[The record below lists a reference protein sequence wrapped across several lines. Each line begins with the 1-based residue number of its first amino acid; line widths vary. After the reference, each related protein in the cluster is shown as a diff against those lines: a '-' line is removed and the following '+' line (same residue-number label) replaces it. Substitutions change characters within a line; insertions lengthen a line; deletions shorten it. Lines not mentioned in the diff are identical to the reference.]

1 MNEINIIAKSI
12 ELIPV
17 SDLMEYPG
25 NARKHSMDQI
35 ATLCGLIS
43 EYGFTTP
50 LLVTGDGML
59 ISGHGR
65 LLAAKSLGMFD
76 VPCIRA
82 THLSRAQIKALVIAD
97 NRISELSSWDQDLLK
112 AELADLKDLDESM
125 LSMTG
130 FDFDEIDKILAG
142 ALTEDADDGPELPSI
157 KFLSVGGH
165 KIELT
170 PEENNDLSAI
180 ISAWSKHHGSY
191 RGFVQNLIDAIR
203 NYQ

>member
-1 MNEINIIAKSI
+1 MNEINIIAKSV
-12 ELIPV
+12 ELVPV
-17 SDLMEYPG
+17 SDLVEYPG

-35 ATLCGLIS
+35 ASLCGLIA

-50 LLVTGDGML
+50 LLIDKDGML

-97 NRISELSSWDQDLLK
+97 NRIAELSSWDENVLR
-112 AELADLKDLDESM
+112 AELADLKDLDES
-125 LSMTG
+125 LLGMTA
-130 FDFDEIDKILAG
+130 FDFDEIDKFLNG
-142 ALTEDADDGPELPSI
+142 ALTDDADNGPELPAV

-170 PEENNDLSAI
+170 PEENADLSDI
-180 ISAWSKHHGSY
+180 FSAWTKHHGSHK
-191 RGFVQNLIDAIR
+191 GLVQHVIDAIR
-203 NYQ
+203 NYA